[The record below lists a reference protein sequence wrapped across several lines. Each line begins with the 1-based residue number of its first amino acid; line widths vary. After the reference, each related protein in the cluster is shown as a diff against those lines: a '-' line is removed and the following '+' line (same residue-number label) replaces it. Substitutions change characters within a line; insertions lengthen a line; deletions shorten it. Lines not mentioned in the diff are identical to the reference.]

1 MKLHWS
7 RRLQREFKKGYLPL
21 LLNNNEWADLKIIST
36 IVKTVQITGNV
47 TNAIG
52 PDIWQE
58 IADKDLNKIKKVE
71 NVMSVVKGDTWLE
84 IVINA
89 IIVNRKT
96 INIIKIIDSI
106 KITKDKD
113 AITRALTEETIAK
126 GEDITSTSI

>member
-7 RRLQREFKKGYLPL
+7 RKLQREFKKGYLLL

-36 IVKTVQITGNV
+36 IVKTVQMTGNV

-96 INIIKIIDSI
+96 TNIIKIIDSI

-113 AITRALTEETIAK
+113 AITRALIVETIAK

>member
-36 IVKTVQITGNV
+36 IVKTVQMTGNV

-58 IADKDLNKIKKVE
+58 IVDKDLNKIKKVK
-71 NVMSVVKGDTWLE
+71 NVMSVVKGETWLE
-84 IVINA
+84 IVIKA
-89 IIVNRKT
+89 IILNLKT

-106 KITKDKD
+106 K
-113 AITRALTEETIAK
+113 
-126 GEDITSTSI
+126 

>member
-1 MKLHWS
+1 M
-7 RRLQREFKKGYLPL
+7 PL
-21 LLNNNEWADLKIIST
+21 LLNSNEWVGLKIIST
-36 IVKTVQITGNV
+36 IVKTVQMTGNV

-52 PDIWQE
+52 PEIWQE

-89 IIVNRKT
+89 IIINHKT

-113 AITRALTEETIAK
+113 AIIRVLIEETIAK
-126 GEDITSTSI
+126 EEDITSTSI

>member
-1 MKLHWS
+1 M
-7 RRLQREFKKGYLPL
+7 
-21 LLNNNEWADLKIIST
+21 
-36 IVKTVQITGNV
+36 TGNV

-71 NVMSVVKGDTWLE
+71 SVTFVEKGDTWLE

-89 IIVNRKT
+89 ITVNHKT

>member
-7 RRLQREFKKGYLPL
+7 RKLQREFKKGYLPL

-36 IVKTVQITGNV
+36 IVKTVQMTGNV

-71 NVMSVVKGDTWLE
+71 SVTFVEKGDTWLE

-89 IIVNRKT
+89 ITVNHKT

-106 KITKDKD
+106 KIIKDKD
-113 AITRALTEETIAK
+113 AIIRALIEETITK
-126 GEDITSTSI
+126 EEDITSTSI